1 MMRTTRR
8 KEMRAMKTKKL
19 KKEVDKTIKY
29 LCKKVRDDN
38 YIWDYKD
45 SMART
50 LGIMMKTRA
59 RLGKSKKTK

>member
-1 MMRTTRR
+1 
-8 KEMRAMKTKKL
+8 MKTKKL

>member
-1 MMRTTRR
+1 MGT
-8 KEMRAMKTKKL
+8 MKAKKL

-38 YIWDYKD
+38 YMCDYKD

-50 LGIMMKTRA
+50 LDSMMKTRA

>member
-1 MMRTTRR
+1 M
-8 KEMRAMKTKKL
+8 KAVKTKKL

-29 LCKKVRDDN
+29 LCEKVRDDN
-38 YIWDYKD
+38 YYYDYKD
-45 SMART
+45 AMTRT

>member
-1 MMRTTRR
+1 MGTL
-8 KEMRAMKTKKL
+8 KTKKL

-59 RLGKSKKTK
+59 RLGKKKGK